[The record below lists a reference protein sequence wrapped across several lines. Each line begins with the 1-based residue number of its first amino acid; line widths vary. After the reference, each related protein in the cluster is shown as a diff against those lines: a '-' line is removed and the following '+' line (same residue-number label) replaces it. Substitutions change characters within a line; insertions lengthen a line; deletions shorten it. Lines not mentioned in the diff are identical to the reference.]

1 MNPKNLMTVMSAI
14 TALVGLA
21 FIIFPTQ
28 ITTMMFPAVGEEAIM
43 VGVAHRQ
50 LLGASTLGFT
60 ICLWFMKDAEEAIA
74 KRFLFATSLCFCL
87 QALGILKAS
96 VIDGVIPLPI
106 PPFALL
112 VILSIASFYVSKK
125 GSSDSD

>member
-1 MNPKNLMTVMSAI
+1 MTAMSVI
-14 TALVGLA
+14 TALEGLA

-28 ITTMMFPAVGEEAIM
+28 ITTTIFTAVGVEAIM
-43 VGVAHRQ
+43 VGVFHRQ
-50 LLGASTLGFT
+50 VLGAAVIVFT
-60 ICLWFMKDAEEAIA
+60 IYLWFMKDAEEAIA

-106 PPFALL
+106 PPFALT

-125 GSSDSD
+125 GTSDSD